1 MGALA
6 RRLLAGLAAGLI
18 GWAGAASAGPPAPPA
33 PAPPPLVLQA
43 DVESVEL
50 SPWLTRWV
58 DTGGQARWE
67 HAQQRLAQAAFQP
80 FPKLGSAGYTQAAH
94 WYTATLS
101 RTPQA
106 GARWVLAIGA
116 PYLDDVQVWLQRAD
130 GAVIHQPMG
139 DRHLA
144 DGRPLPGR
152 LHAMALAV
160 PEAGAG
166 TAVRLWIRVS
176 SASALNVSA
185 ELWRPDAFLA
195 QETQTV
201 GAWGAVLGLLALAAL
216 THLLF
221 GLWLRDAIMLA
232 FAAFIGT
239 LLMLHLGTSGMAL
252 LLVARPPS
260 WYSDLIVGCG
270 SFGSAAVASI
280 GTMLVLDVRRLWPRL
295 RWLYLGSAFLLLA
308 LLPLA
313 VTDLYGRAA
322 GAVNLWGLGMSLF
335 NTGVAVRGWLRVRSR
350 LYGLFALATIS
361 IGAGAVATVAALLG
375 LVPVTPL
382 TRMAYQG
389 ATVVYLLVMLVAM
402 AMRMASLRHDKLM
415 AQDRVLEERRFA
427 AIVAHEFRNPLASI
441 DRSANLLQLI
451 PDMPPAQAAL
461 RLSGMRHQVA
471 RLTTLLDSFLQAQG
485 DERRP
490 LRLSAGPVAMDTWLN
505 RLRQEFDDDTRT
517 RLTVHAEP
525 STLRAHLDPDLAALA
540 LRNLVDNALRYS
552 AEDQPVEITARLA
565 GSGPALELEV
575 ADRGPGLSDE
585 DLQQLGQPYYR
596 GEPAIGRQGTG
607 LGYYFSQR
615 IAHIHGGQLTA
626 ARRQP
631 QGLVVTLHLPQP
643 G

>member
-1 MGALA
+1 MQQIA

-18 GWAGAASAGPPAPPA
+18 AWHAAAPAAPPAPPS
-33 PAPPPLVLQA
+33 PPVPPLVLQA

-58 DTGGQARWE
+58 DTGSKARWE
-67 HAQQRLAQAAFQP
+67 DAQQRLAEAAFQP
-80 FPKLGSAGYTQAAH
+80 FPGLGSAGYTREAH
-94 WYTATLS
+94 WYTATLT
-101 RTPQA
+101 RTPEA
-106 GARWVLAIGA
+106 GSRWVLAIGA
-116 PYLDDVQVWLQRAD
+116 PYLDDVQVWVQRAD
-130 GAVIHQPMG
+130 GAVIHQQMG

-152 LHAMALAV
+152 LHAMGLAV
-160 PEAGAG
+160 PESGEG
-166 TAVRLWIRVS
+166 PPVRLWIRIA

-195 QETQTV
+195 QETQAV
-201 GAWGAVLGLLALAAL
+201 GAWGAVLGLLTLAAL

-221 GLWLRDAIMLA
+221 GLWLRDAVMLT
-232 FAAFIGT
+232 FAAFIAS
-239 LLMLHLGTSGMAL
+239 LLLLHLGTSGMAL

-270 SFGSAAVASI
+270 SFGSAAVASV

-295 RWLYLGSAFLLLA
+295 RWLYLGSALVLLA

-313 VTDLYGRAA
+313 VTDLYGKAA
-322 GAVNLWGLGMSLF
+322 GAVNLWGLGISLF
-335 NTGVAVRGWLRVRSR
+335 NTGVAVRGWQRVRSR
-350 LYGLFALATIS
+350 LYGLYALATIS
-361 IGAGAVATVAALLG
+361 IGAGAIVTVAALFGML
-375 LVPVTPL
+375 PATPL

-402 AMRMASLRHDKLM
+402 AMRMASLRHDKLI

-471 RLTTLLDSFLQAQG
+471 RLSTLLDSFLHVQG
-485 DERRP
+485 EERHPMR
-490 LRLSAGPVAMDTWLN
+490 LRAGPVAMGAWLTS
-505 RLRQEFDDDTRT
+505 LRQEFDDDTRA
-517 RLTVHAEP
+517 RLIVHAEP
-525 STLRAHLDPDLAALA
+525 ETLQAHLDPDLAALA
-540 LRNLVDNALRYS
+540 LHNLIDNALRYS
-552 AEDQPVEITARLA
+552 AEEQPVEITARLA
-565 GSGPALELEV
+565 GAGAAVELVV

-585 DLQQLGQPYYR
+585 DLRRLGRPYYR
-596 GEPAIGRQGTG
+596 GEAAIGRQGTG

-615 IAHIHGGQLTA
+615 IADLHGGQLTA
-626 ARRQP
+626 ATREP
-631 QGLVVTLHLPQP
+631 HGLVVTLRLPQP